1 MADPRNHR
9 MPPVGVKLTTDVE
22 RRVDGFRARVRWTDP
37 STKKRVGR
45 VSHVRT
51 AEEVEEFF
59 DQMRKATETGN
70 DTTATL
76 AVYAES
82 IGDRW
87 KRGLDPTSTAENYD
101 IGLRLRVLPALGHIQ
116 VAKLTAGMIDRTID
130 QWETQ
135 HSPSTIKNSIAPL
148 VRVLDEA
155 VRDDL
160 ISINPAKH
168 RARRKLGQQVTQ
180 TTGSLRQYAIP
191 DLATL
196 TKLADACAEVH
207 QSYSDHVML
216 AALLAARGSEVAGLN
231 VGDVDWRNRIVWIE
245 RQHYPGKG
253 GLVVKQT
260 KGRRGRPVPILDALE
275 HILERLT
282 EGKEPDQPLL
292 RGPRGGVLTTATI
305 RDATHWDDL
314 VKGLGLENLTRHGL
328 RHTGATWMADAGVP
342 LHVLQEILG
351 HKSVETTKGYL
362 HPDHRHLA
370 EAARQAN
377 QFLAAPPTRRGTTR
391 RDSPR
396 L

>member
-22 RRVDGFRARVRWTDP
+22 RRSDGFRARVRWTEP
-37 STKKRVGR
+37 STRKRAGR

-51 AEEVEEFF
+51 MDEVEEFF
-59 DQMRKATETGN
+59 DQMRKATETGT
-70 DTTATL
+70 DSTL
-76 AVYAES
+76 TLREYAES
-82 IGDRW
+82 IGNRW
-87 KRGLDPTSTAENYD
+87 RRGLDPTSTAELYG

-116 VAKLTAGMIDRTID
+116 VVKLTAGMIDRTID
-130 QWETQ
+130 GWETKY
-135 HSPSTIKNSIAPL
+135 SATTIKNAIAPL

-155 VRDDL
+155 VRDDIITL
-160 ISINPAKH
+160 NPAKH
-168 RARRKLGQQVTQ
+168 RARRSLGKYVTQ
-180 TTGSLRQYAIP
+180 STGALRTHAIP

-196 TKLADACAEVH
+196 RTLADACGQVH

-216 AALLAARGSEVAGLN
+216 AALLAARGSEVAGLQ
-231 VGDVDWRNRIVWIE
+231 VGDVDWTNRIVTIQ

-260 KGRRGRPVPILDALE
+260 KGRRARYVPILDALE
-275 HILERLT
+275 PVLKRLT
-282 EGKEPDQPLL
+282 DGKDPEAPLL

-314 VKGLGLENLTRHGL
+314 VKGLDMPDLTRHGL
-328 RHTGATWMADAGVP
+328 RHTGATWMADAGIP

-351 HKSVETTKGYL
+351 HQSIETTKGYL
-362 HPDHRHLA
+362 HPDHRHLT
-370 EAARQAN
+370 AAAQQAN
-377 QFLAAPPTRRGTTR
+377 QFLATPTDRRPTPHR
-391 RDSPR
+391 NAPR

>member
-22 RRVDGFRARVRWTDP
+22 RRSDGFRARVRWTEP
-37 STKKRVGR
+37 STKKRAGR

-51 AEEVEEFF
+51 MDEVEEFF
-59 DQMRKATETGN
+59 DQMRKATETGT
-70 DTTATL
+70 DSTL
-76 AVYAES
+76 TLREYAES
-82 IGDRW
+82 IGNRW
-87 KRGLDPTSTAENYD
+87 QRGLDRTSTAELYG

-116 VAKLTAGMIDRTID
+116 VVKLTAGMIDRTID
-130 QWETQ
+130 GWETKF
-135 HSPSTIKNSIAPL
+135 SATTIKNAIAPL

-155 VRDDL
+155 VRDDIITL
-160 ISINPAKH
+160 NPAKH
-168 RARRKLGQQVTQ
+168 RARRSLGKYVTQ
-180 TTGSLRQYAIP
+180 PTGALRTHAIP

-196 TKLADACAEVH
+196 RTLADACGQVH

-216 AALLAARGSEVAGLN
+216 AALLAARGSEVAGLR
-231 VGDVDWRNRIVWIE
+231 VGDVDWTNRIVTIQ

-260 KGRRGRPVPILDALE
+260 KGRRARYVPILDALE
-275 HILERLT
+275 PVLKRLT
-282 EGKEPDQPLL
+282 DGKDPEAPLL

-314 VKGLGLENLTRHGL
+314 VKGLDMPDLTRHGL
-328 RHTGATWMADAGVP
+328 RHTGATWMADAGIP

-351 HKSVETTKGYL
+351 HQSIETTKGYL
-362 HPDHRHLA
+362 HPDHRHLT
-370 EAARQAN
+370 AAAQQAN
-377 QFLAAPPTRRGTTR
+377 QFLATPTDRRPTPRRNAPH
-391 RDSPR
+391 

>member
-168 RARRKLGQQVTQ
+168 RARRKLDQQVTQ

-196 TKLADACAEVH
+196 TKLADACAKVH
-207 QSYSDHVML
+207 QSYSDYVML
-216 AALLAARGSEVAGLN
+216 AALLAGRGSEVAGLN

-275 HILERLT
+275 PILERLT
-282 EGKEPDQPLL
+282 EGKEPDQPSL

>member
-9 MPPVGVKLTTDVE
+9 MPPVGVRLSTDVE

-51 AEEVEEFF
+51 EEEVQEFF
-59 DQMRKATETGN
+59 DQMRKATETGA

-76 AVYAES
+76 AQYASS
-82 IGDRW
+82 IGERW
-87 KRGLDPTSTAENYD
+87 KRGLDRTSTGENYG

-116 VAKLTAGMIDRTID
+116 VVKLTAGMIDRTID
-130 QWETQ
+130 SWESKY
-135 HSPSTIKNSIAPL
+135 SPSTVKNTTAAL
-148 VRVLDEA
+148 VRLLDEA

-160 ISINPAKH
+160 ITVNPARN
-168 RARRKLGQQVTQ
+168 RARRSLHQNATGGA
-180 TTGSLRQYAIP
+180 GSLRAHAVP
-191 DLATL
+191 DLSTL
-196 TKLADACAEVH
+196 RKLADACGKLH
-207 QSYSDHVML
+207 RSYSDHVML
-216 AALLAARGSEVAGLN
+216 AALLAARGSEVAGLR
-231 VGDVDWRNRIVWIE
+231 VGDVDWRNRVVKIE

-253 GLVVKQT
+253 GLVLKQT
-260 KGRRGRPVPILDALE
+260 KGRRARYVPILDALE
-275 HILERLT
+275 PVLERLT
-282 EGKEPDQPLL
+282 EGKEAGDPLL
-292 RGPRGGVLTTATI
+292 RGPRGGVLTTATV

-314 VKGLGLENLTRHGL
+314 VNALGPEALTRHGL
-328 RHTGATWMADAGVP
+328 RHTGATWMADAGIP

-351 HKSVETTKGYL
+351 HQSIETTKRYL

-377 QFLAAPPTRRGTTR
+377 QFLSAPSRRETPS
-391 RDSPR
+391 RDVPR